1 MKNIIRRCGE
11 GPKKRFHVSILLLY
25 TMMCCI
31 ACHESRVEFDSVV
44 DTGADSATEITG
56 RDSVHR
62 VPGDTEA
69 TDSGVNPSPDSES
82 SFDTVTGDDSE
93 SDSQSGVDVDTSS
106 DTAISDT
113 ATGMIDTDTTTE
125 TGSGTAP
132 ETWTLMMYMSADS
145 NLEAD
150 MLADLTELAAVSV
163 PKWLNILILFDR
175 SAFYD
180 TSDGNWTGT
189 RLFRISPAADGGL
202 ERLSDD
208 TFLMLTDEGD
218 NEELDLGDAATL
230 RSFVGFARATYP
242 ASHYGLVLSGHGNG
256 WMKKGVASNPLGP
269 RVICTDDSGR
279 DEGILVQ
286 RDLKAILHTY
296 EIEIIGF
303 DACLMGMVETA
314 WALKDSVKYM
324 IASEAN
330 EASYGWDYLSWIT
343 EWVNSAVYSPLSLAQ
358 KQVETYQRYHDTLE
372 PPWLMTMAVV
382 DMEKLDALGSA
393 INDFVASHDPADYVD
408 EAMYFDEMYPEYYDL
423 WHIADLAGDAALK
436 AAIEDA
442 VIVFWQSGS
451 DPYPGGLSIMYIEE
465 NPNDYLLSSFCKDLD
480 WC

>member
-1 MKNIIRRCGE
+1 M
-11 GPKKRFHVSILLLY
+11 SILLLSA
-25 TMMCCI
+25 MMLCI
-31 ACHESRVEFDSVV
+31 ACHESKEDYSSGA
-44 DTGADSATEITG
+44 DTGEDSATAITG
-56 RDSVHR
+56 RDSAHR

-69 TDSGVNPSPDSES
+69 TDSGGTLS
-82 SFDTVTGDDSE
+82 SDIG
-93 SDSQSGVDVDTSS
+93 DSQTGVDIDTSS
-106 DTAISDT
+106 DTASGDT
-113 ATGMIDTDTTTE
+113 ATGMADSDTTTE
-125 TGSGTAP
+125 SDSATAP

-150 MLADLTELAAVSV
+150 MLADLTELSAVSV
-163 PKWLNILILFDR
+163 PEWLNILILFDR

-189 RLFRISPAADGGL
+189 RLFRISPSAGGGL
-202 ERLSDD
+202 ERLRDD

-242 ASHYGLVLSGHGNG
+242 ASHYGLILSGHGNG
-256 WMKKGVASNPLGP
+256 WMKKGATPHPPGP

-286 RDLKAILHTY
+286 RDLKAILYTY

-343 EWVNSAVYSPLSLAQ
+343 EWVNSAAYSPLSLAQ

-423 WHIADLAGDAALK
+423 WHIAYLAGDAALK

-451 DPYPGGLSIMYIEE
+451 NPYPGGLSIMYLEK
-465 NPNDYLLSSFCKDLD
+465 NPDDYLLSSFCKDLD

>member
-1 MKNIIRRCGE
+1 
-11 GPKKRFHVSILLLY
+11 
-25 TMMCCI
+25 MMCCS
-31 ACHESRVEFDSVV
+31 ACHESNDDFNLVADVGTDS
-44 DTGADSATEITG
+44 TTAITG
-56 RDSVHR
+56 RDSAHR
-62 VPGDTEA
+62 VPGDTDA
-69 TDSGVNPSPDSES
+69 TDSELTPSSDSES
-82 SFDTVTGDDSE
+82 GYDTVTDDDSV
-93 SDSQSGVDVDTSS
+93 SDSQTGVDIDTSS
-106 DTAISDT
+106 DTASGDS
-113 ATGMIDTDTTTE
+113 ATGMADSDTSTE
-125 TGSGTAP
+125 TGSATVP

-150 MLADLTELAAVSV
+150 MLADLAELAAVSV
-163 PKWLNILILFDR
+163 PEWLNILILFDR

-189 RLFRISPAADGGL
+189 RLFRISPSADGGL
-202 ERLSDD
+202 ERLRDD

-218 NEELDLGDAATL
+218 NEELDMGDAATL

-256 WMKKGVASNPLGP
+256 WMKKGATSNPPGP

-279 DEGILVQ
+279 NEGILVQ

-343 EWVNSAVYSPLSLAQ
+343 EWVNSSSYSPISLART
-358 KQVETYQRYHDTLE
+358 QVETYRRYHDTLV

-393 INDFVASHDPADYVD
+393 INDFMASHDPADYVD
-408 EAMYFDEMYPEYYDL
+408 EAMNFDEMYPEYFDL
-423 WHIADLAGDAALK
+423 WHIADLADDVALK

-451 DPYPGGLSIMYIEE
+451 DPYPGGLSIMYLEE
-465 NPNDYLLSSFCKDLD
+465 TPDDYRQSSFCKDLD